1 MLKDFIFFI
10 FIFNTLLFLNCG
22 RLHGQ
27 QERTLIHNGTERSF
41 IQFTPSN
48 YNSDSTYSLVLVLHG
63 FLQNGE
69 TIMNYSKFNELAE
82 SENFIV
88 AYPNGINNAWNT
100 QSGFP
105 GGSTA
110 DDVGFISTLIDI
122 LLSEQSIDA
131 RRVFSCG
138 FSAGGFMSYLLAC
151 ELQDKLAAIASVAG
165 TYSQNAFDA
174 CEPVRPF
181 PVLHIHGTED
191 IIVPPDGGFSN
202 ISVDQTLSFWTGENG
217 CMANSNTTELPDGAG
232 DGTRVER
239 EDFHGCNGMV
249 EVQYFRIINGGH
261 TWPGASVNSGF
272 GVTTQNL
279 NASKSIWK
287 FFSRHTAPFSTLNPR
302 EIEEP
307 TLVFPNPASSEIQI
321 EPTNELKLK
330 PVRIINAN
338 GQEVYSAICNAMGL
352 RISVGDWPPGIYW
365 LMVKGQEPI
374 PIVKN

>member
-10 FIFNTLLFLNCG
+10 LIFKTLLFLNCD
-22 RLHGQ
+22 LHGQ
-27 QERTLIHNGTERSF
+27 QERTLMHNGIERSF

-48 YNSDSTYSLVLVLHG
+48 YDSDSTYSLVLVLHG
-63 FLQNGE
+63 FLQDAE
-69 TIMNYSKFNELAE
+69 SIMNYSKFNELAE
-82 SENFIV
+82 GENFIV
-88 AYPNGINNAWNT
+88 VYPNGINNAWNT

-110 DDVGFISTLIDI
+110 DDIGFISTLIDL
-122 LLSEQSIDA
+122 LLSELNIDA

-165 TYSQNAFDA
+165 TYSQNAFDN

-202 ISVDQTLSFWTGENG
+202 ISVDQTLSFWVGKNG
-217 CMANSNTTELPDGAG
+217 CMTNSTTTEFPDEAS

-239 EDFHGCNGMV
+239 EDFPGCNGMA

-272 GVTTQNL
+272 GVTSQNL
-279 NASKSIWK
+279 DASKSIWE
-287 FFSRHTAPFSTLNPR
+287 FFSRHTAPFSTHNLR
-302 EIEEP
+302 EIEES
-307 TLVFPNPASSEIQI
+307 TTVFPNPATSEIHV
-321 EPTNELKLK
+321 EVPKELKSK
-330 PVRIINAN
+330 PLQIIDAN
-338 GQEVYSAICNAMGL
+338 GKEVYSAMRNEVGL
-352 RISVGDWPPGIYW
+352 RISVGDWPTGVYW
-365 LMVKGQEPI
+365 LLVKGQEPI
-374 PIVKN
+374 PIVIN